1 MPRVSRKQADLNREI
16 IVDAATRLF
25 RERGLHG
32 ISVVDVMA
40 AAGLTHG
47 GFYGHFESKEALA
60 REASERAFKE
70 VGTRWRE
77 RVATTDDKAAA
88 RRALIEPYLSVN
100 SRDNPG
106 ESCPVV
112 AFAGDMCHESAGS
125 GLREPF
131 MAGLN
136 RLLDSFAKLMDSQD
150 SAENRQ
156 QALVQYSLMVGAL
169 TLARATR
176 GEALSDEI
184 LEAARSFLTT
194 EKPGSP
200 PQPEDSA

>member
-16 IVDAATRLF
+16 IVEAATRLF

-32 ISVVDVMA
+32 ISVVDVMG

-60 REASERAFKE
+60 IEASGRAFVE
-70 VGTRWRE
+70 AAGRWGE
-77 RVATTDDKAAA
+77 RIATANDNAAA
-88 RRALIEPYLSVN
+88 RRALIEPYLSTA

-106 ESCPVV
+106 DSCPVV
-112 AFAGDMCHESAGS
+112 AFAGDMCHETADS
-125 GLREPF
+125 GLRETF

-136 RLLDSFAKLMDSQD
+136 RLLDSLSNLMDSD
-150 SAENRQ
+150 DAAANRQ

-169 TLARATR
+169 TLARASR
-176 GEALSDEI
+176 GDPLSDEI
-184 LEAARSFLTT
+184 LEAAQHFLTPK
-194 EKPGSP
+194 KPASP
-200 PQPEDSA
+200 SPR

>member
-16 IVDAATRLF
+16 IVDSATRLF

-32 ISVVDVMA
+32 ISVIDVMA

-60 REASERAFKE
+60 REASGRAFQQSGE
-70 VGTRWRE
+70 RWQ
-77 RVATTDDKAAA
+77 A
-88 RRALIEPYLSVN
+88 RIAESADSDTARHALIEPYLSAA

-106 ESCPVV
+106 DSCPVV
-112 AFAGDMCHESAGS
+112 AFAGDMCHEAVDS
-125 GLREPF
+125 GLRQTFNE
-131 MAGLN
+131 GLN
-136 RLLDSFAKLMDSQD
+136 QLLQIFGSLQNTGDDAQD
-150 SAENRQ
+150 RQ

-176 GEALSDEI
+176 GEPLSDEI
-184 LEAARSFLTT
+184 LEAARCFL
-194 EKPGSP
+194 S
-200 PQPEDSA
+200 QA

>member
-60 REASERAFKE
+60 KEASERAFKQ
-70 VGTRWRE
+70 VGERWKLRAE
-77 RVATTDDKAAA
+77 TGEDKAAA
-88 RRALIEPYLSVN
+88 RQALIEPYLSTH

-106 ESCPVV
+106 DSCPVV

-136 RLLDSFAKLMDSQD
+136 RLLDSFGKLMDSDNPEEQ
-150 SAENRQ
+150 RQ
-156 QALVQYSLMVGAL
+156 QALVQYSLMIGAL

-184 LEAARSFLTT
+184 LEAARHFLTA
-194 EKPGSP
+194 EKP
-200 PQPEDSA
+200 E

>member
-60 REASERAFKE
+60 KEASERAFKE

-77 RVATTDDKAAA
+77 RITTDDKAAA
-88 RRALIEPYLSVN
+88 RRALIEPYLSAH

-112 AFAGDMCHESAGS
+112 AFAGDMCHEEAGS

-136 RLLDSFAKLMDSQD
+136 RLLDAFGKLMDGD
-150 SAENRQ
+150 DPAESRQ

-176 GEALSDEI
+176 GEPLSDEI
-184 LEAARSFLTT
+184 LEAAQRFLTA
-194 EKPGSP
+194 EKPEAPSP
-200 PQPEDSA
+200 D

>member
-16 IVDAATRLF
+16 IVEAATRLF

-32 ISVVDVMA
+32 ISVVDVMG

-60 REASERAFKE
+60 VEASGRAFE
-70 VGTRWRE
+70 QAAGRWRE
-77 RVATTDDKAAA
+77 WIVAAEDHAAA
-88 RRALIEPYLSVN
+88 RRALFEPYLSTA

-106 ESCPVV
+106 DSCPVV
-112 AFAGDMCHESAGS
+112 AFAGDICHESTDSA
-125 GLREPF
+125 LRETF
-131 MAGLN
+131 IGGLN
-136 RLLDSFAKLMDSQD
+136 RLFDTLANLMDSSD
-150 SAENRQ
+150 AASNRQ

-176 GEALSDEI
+176 GDALSDEI
-184 LEAARSFLTT
+184 LEAAKGFLGAA
-194 EKPGSP
+194 PASP
-200 PQPEDSA
+200 APR

>member
-16 IVDAATRLF
+16 IVEAATRLF

-60 REASERAFKE
+60 MEASGRAFEEAAGRWKE
-70 VGTRWRE
+70 RIAAAG
-77 RVATTDDKAAA
+77 DDKAAA
-88 RRALIEPYLSVN
+88 RRSLIEPYLSTA

-106 ESCPVV
+106 DSCPVV
-112 AFAGDMCHESAGS
+112 AFAGDMCHETAES
-125 GLREPF
+125 GLRDTF
-131 MAGLN
+131 MGGLH
-136 RLLDSFAKLMDSQD
+136 RLLDTLGNLMDSD
-150 SAENRQ
+150 DAANNRQ
-156 QALVQYSLMVGAL
+156 QALMQFSLMVGAL

-176 GEALSDEI
+176 GDALSDEI
-184 LEAARSFLTT
+184 LEAAQHVLTT
-194 EKPGSP
+194 EPASP
-200 PQPEDSA
+200 PSPR

>member
-16 IVDAATRLF
+16 IVDSATRLF

-32 ISVVDVMA
+32 ISVIDVMA

-60 REASERAFKE
+60 REASGRAFQQSGE
-70 VGTRWRE
+70 RWQARIAE
-77 RVATTDDKAAA
+77 SADSCTA
-88 RRALIEPYLSVN
+88 RRALIEPYLSAA

-106 ESCPVV
+106 DSCPVV
-112 AFAGDMCHESAGS
+112 AFAGDMCHEAVDS
-125 GLREPF
+125 GLRQTFNE
-131 MAGLN
+131 GLN
-136 RLLDSFAKLMDSQD
+136 RLLQIFGSLQD
-150 SAENRQ
+150 TGDDAQDRQ

-176 GEALSDEI
+176 GEPISDEI
-184 LEAARSFLTT
+184 LEAARCFLD
-194 EKPGSP
+194 
-200 PQPEDSA
+200 QA

>member
-1 MPRVSRKQADLNREI
+1 MPRVSRKQAELNREI
-16 IVDAATRLF
+16 IVEAATRLF

-47 GFYGHFESKEALA
+47 GFYGHFESRDALA
-60 REASERAFKE
+60 QEASSRAFEEAAGRWKE
-70 VGTRWRE
+70 RI
-77 RVATTDDKAAA
+77 AAHDNKNAA
-88 RRALIEPYLSVN
+88 RQALIDPYLSAD

-112 AFAGDMCHESAGS
+112 AFAGDMCHEAAES
-125 GLREPF
+125 GLRETF
-131 MAGLN
+131 MQGLN
-136 RLLDSFAKLMDSQD
+136 NLLDTFGSLTDSDD
-150 SAENRQ
+150 SERNRQ

-176 GEALSDEI
+176 GDALSDEI
-184 LEAARSFLTT
+184 LKAARTFLMTQKSF
-194 EKPGSP
+194 SP
-200 PQPEDSA
+200 VPL

>member
-16 IVDAATRLF
+16 IVEAATRLF

-60 REASERAFKE
+60 REAGGRAFEQSAERWK
-70 VGTRWRE
+70 TRIAE
-77 RVATTDDKAAA
+77 HDDKNQA
-88 RRALIEPYLSVN
+88 RRSLIEPYLSAA

-106 ESCPVV
+106 DSCPVV
-112 AFAGDMCHESAGS
+112 AFAGDMCHEAADSD
-125 GLREPF
+125 LRQTF
-131 MAGLN
+131 LDGLN
-136 RLLDSFAKLMDSQD
+136 RLLQTYGSLIDAGD
-150 SAENRQ
+150 AEQNRR
-156 QALVQYSLMVGAL
+156 QALVDYSLMVGAL

-176 GEALSDEI
+176 GDALSDEI
-184 LEAARSFLTT
+184 LEAARTFLTQ
-194 EKPGSP
+194 EDA
-200 PQPEDSA
+200 PQQR

>member
-16 IVDAATRLF
+16 IVEAATRLF

-47 GFYGHFESKEALA
+47 GFYGHFESREALA

-70 VGTRWRE
+70 VGAKWRE
-77 RVATTDDKAAA
+77 RITGEDKAQA
-88 RRALIEPYLSVN
+88 RRALIEPYLSVE

-112 AFAGDMCHESAGS
+112 AFAGDMCHEPTDS

-136 RLLDSFAKLMDSQD
+136 RLLEAFGNLMDSDDAAQ
-150 SAENRQ
+150 NRQ

-176 GEALSDEI
+176 GDALSEEI
-184 LEAARSFLTT
+184 LEAAQTFLT
-194 EKPGSP
+194 EP
-200 PQPEDSA
+200 PAPV

>member
-77 RVATTDDKAAA
+77 RITTDDKAAA
-88 RRALIEPYLSVN
+88 RRALIEPYLSTH

-106 ESCPVV
+106 DSCPVV
-112 AFAGDMCHESAGS
+112 AFAGDMCHESAES

-131 MAGLN
+131 MDGLN
-136 RLLDSFAKLMDSQD
+136 RLLDSFATLMDAD
-150 SAENRQ
+150 DPLEKRQ

-176 GEALSDEI
+176 GDALSDEI
-184 LEAARSFLTT
+184 LEAAQGFLTAHKL
-194 EKPGSP
+194 EAPAP
-200 PQPEDSA
+200 D

>member
-16 IVDAATRLF
+16 IVDSATRLF

-32 ISVVDVMA
+32 ISVIDVMA

-60 REASERAFKE
+60 REASDRAFQQSGE
-70 VGTRWRE
+70 RWQARIAE
-77 RVATTDDKAAA
+77 SADNDTA
-88 RRALIEPYLSVN
+88 RRALIEPYLSAA

-106 ESCPVV
+106 DSCPVV
-112 AFAGDMCHESAGS
+112 AFAGDMCHEAVDS
-125 GLREPF
+125 GLRQTFNE
-131 MAGLN
+131 GLN
-136 RLLDSFAKLMDSQD
+136 QLLQIFGSLQNTGDDAQD
-150 SAENRQ
+150 RQ

-176 GEALSDEI
+176 GEPLSDEI
-184 LEAARSFLTT
+184 LEAARCFL
-194 EKPGSP
+194 S
-200 PQPEDSA
+200 QA

>member
-32 ISVVDVMA
+32 ISVIDVMA

-60 REASERAFKE
+60 REASGRAFQQSGE
-70 VGTRWRE
+70 RWQARIAE
-77 RVATTDDKAAA
+77 SADSDTA
-88 RRALIEPYLSVN
+88 RRALIEPYLSAA

-112 AFAGDMCHESAGS
+112 AFAGDMCHEAVDS
-125 GLREPF
+125 GMRQTFNE
-131 MAGLN
+131 GLN
-136 RLLDSFAKLMDSQD
+136 QLLQIFGSLQNSGDD
-150 SAENRQ
+150 AEDRQ

-169 TLARATR
+169 TLARATQ
-176 GEALSDEI
+176 GEPLSDEI
-184 LEAARSFLTT
+184 LEATRCFLNRT
-194 EKPGSP
+194 
-200 PQPEDSA
+200 

>member
-60 REASERAFKE
+60 KEASERAFKQ
-70 VGTRWRE
+70 VGERWKQR
-77 RVATTDDKAAA
+77 AGTDEDKAAA
-88 RRALIEPYLSVN
+88 RRALIEPYLSTQ

-112 AFAGDMCHESAGS
+112 AFAGDMCHESADS
-125 GLREPF
+125 ALREPY

-136 RLLDSFAKLMDSQD
+136 RLLDSFVTLMDADDPTAS
-150 SAENRQ
+150 RQ

-184 LEAARSFLTT
+184 LTAARSFLTQ
-194 EKPGSP
+194 EKHPSSSP
-200 PQPEDSA
+200 L